1 VMVTPTAHTAIADAL
16 DPHRHLPVFLV
27 AQALIDAITGFHIHR
42 GCLAIGERPPALDW
56 HSVARDARRMIVLER
71 IGNADNV
78 GAMFRNGAAF
88 GVDAVLLGPACTDP
102 LYRKSIRTSMGAS
115 LLIPYATAA
124 PWPAALGQLR
134 GIGIATLALTPSPD
148 ARPLAQCI
156 ADLRGQ
162 RIAVVVGH
170 EGEGLTRETLEACE
184 YTARIPMAAGVD
196 SLNVATALAIALYEV
211 ACTSAG

>member
-1 VMVTPTAHTAIADAL
+1 
-16 DPHRHLPVFLV
+16 
-27 AQALIDAITGFHIHR
+27 
-42 GCLAIGERPPALDW
+42 
-56 HSVARDARRMIVLER
+56 MIVLER

-102 LYRKSIRTSMGAS
+102 LYRISIRTSMGAS
-115 LLIPYATAA
+115 LSIPYATAA

-156 ADLRGQ
+156 ADLRGR

-170 EGEGLTRETLEACE
+170 EGEGLTRDTLEACE